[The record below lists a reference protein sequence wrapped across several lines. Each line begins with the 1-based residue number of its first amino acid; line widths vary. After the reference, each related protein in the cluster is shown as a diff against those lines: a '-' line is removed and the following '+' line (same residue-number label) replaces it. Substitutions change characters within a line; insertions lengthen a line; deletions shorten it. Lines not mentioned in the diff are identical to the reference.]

1 MTIKSSEQV
10 AVAEAKQS
18 FTSLRSLRLSLL
30 LTSLPFGMLLF
41 GLPLVARE
49 MGASALVIGSL
60 LSVSALIIVA
70 VQPVVGVGLDRF
82 GRRSFLIVGLLGY
95 ACSNAIFGLA
105 SGITA
110 LFLAQIAQGIGSGL
124 VWVAALTI
132 VSDLTSANSLGNV
145 QS

>member
-1 MTIKSSEQV
+1 MTIKSSELV

-30 LTSLPFGMLLF
+30 LASLPFGMLLF

-110 LFLAQIAQGIGSGL
+110 LFFAQLAQDIGSGL
-124 VWVAALTI
+124 VWVASLTI

>member
-10 AVAEAKQS
+10 AVADAKQS

>member
-1 MTIKSSEQV
+1 M
-10 AVAEAKQS
+10 
-18 FTSLRSLRLSLL
+18 
-30 LTSLPFGMLLF
+30 
-41 GLPLVARE
+41 PLVARE
-49 MGASALVIGSL
+49 VGASALVIGSL

-95 ACSNAIFGLA
+95 ACSNAIFRLA
-105 SGITA
+105 SGITT

-132 VSDLTSANSLGNV
+132 VSDLTFANSLGNV

>member
-1 MTIKSSEQV
+1 MTTLSSEPV
-10 AVAEAKQS
+10 AAVDAKQS
-18 FTSLRSLRLSLL
+18 FNSLRRLRFSVLL
-30 LTSLPFGMLLF
+30 ASLPFGMLQL

-49 MGASALVIGSL
+49 IGASALVIGGL

-70 VQPVVGVGLDRF
+70 VQPVVGFGLDRF

-95 ACSNAIFGLA
+95 AFSNAIFGLA
-105 SGITA
+105 SGITG
-110 LFLAQIAQGIGSGL
+110 LFLAQLAQGLGSGL
-124 VWVAALTI
+124 LWVAALTI